1 MLFVVVPADN
11 MMTKIDDKINV
22 IVLEC
27 LPCAYNICQDGFFL
41 LIHKT
46 KA

>member
-1 MLFVVVPADN
+1 MPADN

-27 LPCAYNICQDGFFL
+27 LPCAHNICQEVFFP

-46 KA
+46 KT